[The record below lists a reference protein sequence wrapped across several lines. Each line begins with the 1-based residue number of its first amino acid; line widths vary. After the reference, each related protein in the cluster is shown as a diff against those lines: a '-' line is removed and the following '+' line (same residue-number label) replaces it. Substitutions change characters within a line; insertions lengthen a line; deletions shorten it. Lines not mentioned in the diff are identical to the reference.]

1 MYYVTL
7 VFCTTSTETCF
18 MKIHLPEYN
27 ISNIMGSTGFP
38 PNTDRQGPLESY
50 NNIVYGKSYRERLSK
65 TKLNRYSHIETSA
78 NEGQDFGKLSK
89 LWEKMAVSES
99 KLEMMGRMLKS
110 NVGFNEIEDFVN
122 KIERKI
128 NEKESN
134 GGEIGRARRS

>member
-1 MYYVTL
+1 
-7 VFCTTSTETCF
+7 
-18 MKIHLPEYN
+18 
-27 ISNIMGSTGFP
+27 MGSTGFP

-99 KLEMMGRMLKS
+99 KLEMMGRMMKS

-134 GGEIGRARRS
+134 KGGTGKARRSKK